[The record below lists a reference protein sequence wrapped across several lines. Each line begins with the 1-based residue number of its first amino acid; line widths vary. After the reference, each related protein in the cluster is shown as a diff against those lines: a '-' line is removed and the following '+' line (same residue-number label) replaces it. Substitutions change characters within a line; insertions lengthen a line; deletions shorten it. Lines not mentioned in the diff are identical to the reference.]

1 MQHGFIK
8 VAAATP
14 RVQVADPVHN
24 AAEIAQ
30 LARRPNRRVVRLMV
44 CPELSLT
51 GYTCGD
57 LFLQRT
63 LLQGALDALR
73 AWRPT
78 HGIWT
83 SC

>member
-30 LARRPNRRVVRLMV
+30 LPAGPNRRV
-44 CPELSLT
+44 C
-51 GYTCGD
+51 
-57 LFLQRT
+57 
-63 LLQGALDALR
+63 ALWYAR
-73 AWRPT
+73 
-78 HGIWT
+78 
-83 SC
+83 S